1 VIKKKDFHMKDT
13 KHNYVIVGERK
24 GKDYVLTMKINST
37 DFKLDLK
44 LVFKNDK
51 RSGNDKVEMHNSY
64 EYKGDKVGSFQ
75 CIETDFTC
83 SVGFP
88 ALVVEGSI

>member
-1 VIKKKDFHMKDT
+1 MNFSSQ
-13 KHNYVIVGERK
+13 
-24 GKDYVLTMKINST
+24 DYVLTMKINST

-51 RSGNDKVEMHNSY
+51 RSGNDKVEMDISY
-64 EYKGDKVGSFQ
+64 EYKGYKVGSFQ
-75 CIETDFTC
+75 WIETDFTC

-88 ALVVEGSI
+88 ALVVEGPI